1 MTGRENIFKQRRHF
15 GNDKKITNKLDEIIE
30 FSGCEHIYRHTGK
43 TLQQRDDG
51 TLAFTVAA
59 FWNHLIIDE
68 VLAVGD
74 ANSKKTIGKMQDI
87 SRKVLEQTFVKPI
100 WPR

>member
-1 MTGRENIFKQRRHF
+1 ME
-15 GNDKKITNKLDEIIE
+15 
-30 FSGCEHIYRHTGK
+30 
-43 TLQQRDDG
+43 
-51 TLAFTVAA
+51 
-59 FWNHLIIDE
+59 HLIIDE

-100 WPR
+100 FPR